1 MMINEAQAQA
11 TATSGRGDGQYPS
24 GLHDGAEISTAAGGQ
39 TKAEVPLTMEAVI
52 TRENLMLAY
61 QRVVENK
68 GAAGVDNLSV
78 AELKPWLKK
87 NWRSV
92 RQALIDGNC
101 QPRAIRRMD
110 IPKPDSGVRTS
121 GIPTVVDR
129 LIQQAVQQAQRYIRG
144 GKRWVVDM
152 DLEKFFDRVDHRLL
166 MTRLA
171 RTIKDR
177 RVL

>member
-1 MMINEAQAQA
+1 MMLNEAQVQA
-11 TATSGRGDGQYPS
+11 TAASGRGDGRYPS

-92 RQALIDGNC
+92 RQALIDGTTSRG
-101 QPRAIRRMD
+101 QYAGWISRSRM
-110 IPKPDSGVRTS
+110 
-121 GIPTVVDR
+121 
-129 LIQQAVQQAQRYIRG
+129 AA
-144 GKRWVVDM
+144 
-152 DLEKFFDRVDHRLL
+152 
-166 MTRLA
+166 
-171 RTIKDR
+171 
-177 RVL
+177 